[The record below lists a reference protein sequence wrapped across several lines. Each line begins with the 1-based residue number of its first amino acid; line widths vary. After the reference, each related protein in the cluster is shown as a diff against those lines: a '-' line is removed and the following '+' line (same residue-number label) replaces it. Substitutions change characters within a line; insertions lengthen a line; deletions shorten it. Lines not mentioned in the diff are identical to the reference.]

1 MGAASSIHPEV
12 VKSVEVSFVNKKT
25 GRLMSDEDIT
35 EISNEAC
42 KKFDYH
48 PRFYD
53 AYKVGKDGKSPYAKY
68 AANLAAGLVR

>member
-1 MGAASSIHPEV
+1 MGAASSIHSEV

-53 AYKVGKDGKSPYAKY
+53 ACKDGKSPYAKY